1 MKISAIIPAFNEG
14 ENIGP
19 LVTYI
24 HQHGKDSIS
33 EVIVVDGQ
41 SDDQTVSVAQHSGAM
56 VFISPVRSRAAQ
68 MNLGASHATGDILY
82 FVHADVKPIESF
94 ASDIHDAIQSGYPS
108 GCYRYRFDSSSR
120 LLKANAYFT
129 RFRGIMC
136 RGGDQTLFIEK
147 KLFHSLQGFDE
158 SFVIMEDYDFIQRI
172 RKRNRFIIIPKYIT
186 VSARKYKSNSWLRV
200 QVANLVVFILYF
212 LRLPSKKLAT
222 LYKRMLNYG

>member
-14 ENIGP
+14 ENIGA

-212 LRLPSKKLAT
+212 LRLPSKKMAT